1 MLTRPWCSALVAAT
15 ALAIL
20 LLTALQ
26 DCLAQDLSPKS
37 AAQQVI
43 QEKQPPF
50 DKLELFGFFAAGPLN
65 TYADQVIRAR
75 GTDFT
80 PDATFI
86 DSFPFA
92 TFQEILKNVR
102 PRTVKTISSDRD
114 AAYELLR
121 RAWDAKQNRKFAAA
135 SESYQQ
141 ALQLAPSSATL
152 HLAYA
157 ASLLLSQNYPE
168 AEAQA
173 RQSIKLWPK
182 NAEAHGLIALA
193 LVAQKK
199 FVEAESESREA
210 LRIFPE
216 HHSAMFTL
224 GLSLTHEQKYKEAV
238 PVLRNALAAIPKIA
252 AIWKLL
258 GISLV
263 ETGEIDGGISQ
274 LSLYLK
280 NTPDD
285 AEGHYYLGV
294 ALRSRSR
301 TEEARSQFAEAFRLQ
316 PNNPQYEAA
325 AHPDADRGATDAVSG
340 PKTEDGSISE
350 NVYTN
355 KFFGFTYEFP
365 KGWVSLSSDAA
376 RAMVEV
382 GGAFISTGD
391 PTEQDTEKAAARKS
405 LPLLYVVEGR
415 AGNRPISTNSVMLNA
430 LDMRAAPGLT
440 PEPFLKSIG
449 QRYKQIGVPIEL
461 TGTPQE
467 ITIGGRKSWRGDF
480 KVQTAAGDA
489 YVSQFVTPDR
499 GYLLLIVV
507 TSRDLDG
514 LHQIET
520 SLESM
525 HFQDISN

>member
-1 MLTRPWCSALVAAT
+1 
-15 ALAIL
+15 
-20 LLTALQ
+20 
-26 DCLAQDLSPKS
+26 
-37 AAQQVI
+37 
-43 QEKQPPF
+43 
-50 DKLELFGFFAAGPLN
+50 
-65 TYADQVIRAR
+65 
-75 GTDFT
+75 
-80 PDATFI
+80 
-86 DSFPFA
+86 
-92 TFQEILKNVR
+92 
-102 PRTVKTISSDRD
+102 
-114 AAYELLR
+114 
-121 RAWDAKQNRKFAAA
+121 
-135 SESYQQ
+135 
-141 ALQLAPSSATL
+141 
-152 HLAYA
+152 
-157 ASLLLSQNYPE
+157 
-168 AEAQA
+168 
-173 RQSIKLWPK
+173 
-182 NAEAHGLIALA
+182 
-193 LVAQKK
+193 
-199 FVEAESESREA
+199 
-210 LRIFPE
+210 
-216 HHSAMFTL
+216 MFTL

-280 NTPDD
+280 NTP
-285 AEGHYYLGV
+285 
-294 ALRSRSR
+294 RSR

-316 PNNPQYEAA
+316 SNNPQYEAA

-376 RAMVEV
+376 RAMEEV

-467 ITIGGRKSWRGDF
+467 ITIGGRKFWRGDF
-480 KVQTAAGDA
+480 KVQTAAGGA

-499 GYLLLIVV
+499 GYLLLVV
-507 TSRDLDG
+507 VASRDLDG